1 MRQIT
6 MIVLGLGLALGAAAM
21 VSVLQSGIMASNS
34 AEAAAA
40 SASSPATPN
49 GPDEVLVAVLSR
61 DLPSGHR
68 ITPDDLSVEVVDA
81 SDDIKGVVRT
91 PLAVVGRVLIASGV
105 KGELLRSTNLARPG
119 TGASIAAQLQPGDRA
134 ATVTLKDVGAKVILY
149 PGAQVDV
156 LATMQIID
164 ARNQR
169 RTATRT
175 ILEDRRVL
183 AVDDEI
189 AGGESAVIDDDGRR
203 RPVARSITVTL
214 AVRPGEVEKLEL
226 ASEQGT
232 IGLVLRP
239 MEGDVSSATSVAT
252 AETMFGESK
261 PRNSS
266 RDSGESSKSP
276 VVIPQGLDADWWDMV
291 VIRRGKSEDHRF
303 DSDPVDEDDN

>member
-6 MIVLGLGLALGAAAM
+6 MIVLGLGLALGAAAL
-21 VSVLQSGIMASNS
+21 VSVLQSGLVAANS

-40 SASSPATPN
+40 SASAPSSAS
-49 GPDEVLVAVLSR
+49 GPDEVLVAVLAR
-61 DLPSGHR
+61 DLQSGHR

-81 SDDIKGVVRT
+81 SADLNGVVRT

-105 KGELLRSTNLARPG
+105 KGELLRTMNLARPG

-134 ATVTLKDVGAKVILY
+134 ATVTLRDVGAKVILY
-149 PGAQVDV
+149 PGAKVDV
-156 LATMQIID
+156 LATMQLLD
-164 ARNQR
+164 GRNQR

-175 ILEDRRVL
+175 ILQDRRVL

-189 AGGESAVIDDDGRR
+189 AGGEVAAIDDDGRR

-239 MEGDVSSATSVAT
+239 MEGDVSAANSVAT

-261 PRNSS
+261 ARNAPRIQD
-266 RDSGESSKSP
+266 DSAVLAP
-276 VVIPQGLDADWWDMV
+276 APPQGLDADWWDMV
-291 VIRRGKSEDHRF
+291 VIRGGKSEGHRF
-303 DSDPVDEDDN
+303 DSESEEQEN

>member
-1 MRQIT
+1 MRQLT
-6 MIVLGLGLALGAAAM
+6 MIVLGLGLAFGAAAM

-40 SASSPATPN
+40 SASSPVTPS

-105 KGELLRSTNLARPG
+105 KGELLRITNLARPG

-156 LATMQIID
+156 LATSD
-164 ARNQR
+164 EPR
-169 RTATRT
+169 
-175 ILEDRRVL
+175 LEPFSRIVEFSRSMMRSP
-183 AVDDEI
+183 AENP
-189 AGGESAVIDDDGRR
+189 
-203 RPVARSITVTL
+203 RPST
-214 AVRPGEVEKLEL
+214 
-226 ASEQGT
+226 
-232 IGLVLRP
+232 
-239 MEGDVSSATSVAT
+239 
-252 AETMFGESK
+252 TMAAAD
-261 PRNSS
+261 PWPAPS
-266 RDSGESSKSP
+266 R
-276 VVIPQGLDADWWDMV
+276 
-291 VIRRGKSEDHRF
+291 
-303 DSDPVDEDDN
+303 

>member
-1 MRQIT
+1 
-6 MIVLGLGLALGAAAM
+6 L
-21 VSVLQSGIMASNS
+21 VSVLQSGLVAANS

-40 SASSPATPN
+40 SASAPSSAS
-49 GPDEVLVAVLSR
+49 GPDEVLVAVLAR
-61 DLPSGHR
+61 DLQSGHR

-81 SDDIKGVVRT
+81 SADLNGVVRT

-105 KGELLRSTNLARPG
+105 KGELLRTMNLARPG

-134 ATVTLKDVGAKVILY
+134 ATVTLRDVGAKVILY
-149 PGAQVDV
+149 PGAKVDV
-156 LATMQIID
+156 LATMQLLD
-164 ARNQR
+164 GRNQR

-175 ILEDRRVL
+175 ILQDRRVL

-189 AGGESAVIDDDGRR
+189 AGGEVAAIDDDGRR

-239 MEGDVSSATSVAT
+239 MEGDVSAANSVAT

-261 PRNSS
+261 ARNAPRIQD
-266 RDSGESSKSP
+266 DSAVLAP
-276 VVIPQGLDADWWDMV
+276 APPQGLDADWWDMV
-291 VIRRGKSEDHRF
+291 VIRGGKSEGHRF
-303 DSDPVDEDDN
+303 DSESEEQEN

>member
-6 MIVLGLGLALGAAAM
+6 MIVLGLGLALGAAVL
-21 VSVLQSGIMASNS
+21 VSVLQSGLVASNS
-34 AEAAAA
+34 AQAAAA
-40 SASSPATPN
+40 SASAPSAAS
-49 GPDEVLVAVLSR
+49 GPDEVLVAVLAR
-61 DLPSGHR
+61 DLQSGHR

-81 SDDIKGVVRT
+81 SADLNGVVRT
-91 PLAVVGRVLIASGV
+91 PLAVVGRVLIASGI
-105 KGELLRSTNLARPG
+105 KGELLRAMNLARPG

-134 ATVTLKDVGAKVILY
+134 ATVTLRDVGAKVILY
-149 PGAQVDV
+149 PGAKVDV
-156 LATMQIID
+156 LATMQLLD
-164 ARNQR
+164 GRNQR

-175 ILEDRRVL
+175 ILQDRRVL

-189 AGGESAVIDDDGRR
+189 AGGEVAAIDDDGRR

-239 MEGDVSSATSVAT
+239 MEGDVSVANSVAT

-261 PRNSS
+261 PRNSL
-266 RDSGESSKSP
+266 RAEKDPTALNP
-276 VVIPQGLDADWWDMV
+276 VTPQGLDADWWDMV
-291 VIRRGKSEDHRF
+291 VIRGGKSEDHRF
-303 DSDPVDEDDN
+303 DSESEEVRED